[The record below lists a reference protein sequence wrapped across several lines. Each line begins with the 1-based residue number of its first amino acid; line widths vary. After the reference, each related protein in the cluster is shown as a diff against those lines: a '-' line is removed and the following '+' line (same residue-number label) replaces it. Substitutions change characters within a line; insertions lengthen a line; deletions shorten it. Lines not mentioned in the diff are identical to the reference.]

1 MELLKDAAVRLAPLT
16 ERDAD
21 EMVRSL
27 KTFPLLTGYRGGP
40 AYNVQALEEL
50 VLRVSAMVEDLP
62 EIVELDLNPVIMH
75 GNEATAVDFRVKV
88 AQVEAPL
95 PLGAKRR

>member
-1 MELLKDAAVRLAPLT
+1 
-16 ERDAD
+16 
-21 EMVRSL
+21 
-27 KTFPLLTGYRGGP
+27 
-40 AYNVQALEEL
+40 
-50 VLRVSAMVEDLP
+50 MVEDLP